1 MPAADQ
7 FSLVLVAA
15 APLLFSTLWPDATP
29 VLVLPTLTTS
39 PNHPSNS
46 PLTALTTHKRKYVS
60 HTHCRSSSLIF
71 FLLPVQYEG
80 EWSPPSPARHRSR
93 STYTA
98 ARSESPSIYSRRFDD
113 SPRAS
118 FDDFPIPH
126 ARPESEATQ
135 RNQDPYGSE
144 GETND
149 PVDESSDTRLSLMG
163 PTTRVYSRAPW
174 EVAEDNVLR
183 EEDESYAETR
193 SILSGRSRSKKREDK
208 DSSSLAKGRRFAPPL
223 APRSSSVPRPST
235 DTQGFSSST
244 SSNYSRPSFSA
255 NLRPESSASKS
266 EYPWAANTADGHHHQ
281 DRSPFSSPRSLQN
294 DRSSADP
301 EFRRV
306 HPYANPD
313 NLSQALVH
321 QPHAQHEHVD
331 EEYVMVSPSPP
342 GLSGG
347 FAGLNHKHPSQGT
360 ASPRQY
366 PLPPSRAV
374 TPLASPRE
382 GLPPKMAPWQH
393 TPSSP
398 TFRLLSLEEAQARRS
413 KQRTTGM
420 GTPSPTSSS
429 PQTRGRT
436 VSGSTAQE
444 RLKSHTMAQE
454 TTDLEDI
461 SKSAPPNLKTRRSL
475 LGLFAKKD
483 KDRPVTP
490 RTASPPPP
498 VPSLPSSVPGTHSGL
513 APQLTSSAA
522 PKSPR
527 RIPPPSLNTAEYS
540 PLTENN
546 AKENTNSSPLSSP
559 NHPRTSHSP
568 SVPSP
573 PPIVVAPQPRKKVSL
588 LGHGSRAPLAKPPS
602 INRNPGSTS
611 PSIAFPA
618 LQVRPVS
625 TILSSLPS
633 DYLSGTAS
641 PPPVPVFPF
650 RTTADSPSTPG
661 FSSRSASISTG
672 SSDVGPRTPSVD
684 HSANTAVLSQLRD
697 QVNSAREV
705 WKSQIGDLEAQVRAL
720 KKEIEELKVAP
731 CVACGHAAC
740 AAVPNGEVKTS
751 MLNRPRAKTATGGR
765 TLFGGDD

>member
-1 MPAADQ
+1 M
-7 FSLVLVAA
+7 
-15 APLLFSTLWPDATP
+15 
-29 VLVLPTLTTS
+29 
-39 PNHPSNS
+39 
-46 PLTALTTHKRKYVS
+46 
-60 HTHCRSSSLIF
+60 SSSHSPSFALIF
-71 FLLPVQYEG
+71 FLFPVQYQA

-118 FDDFPIPH
+118 FDDFPIPNT
-126 ARPESEATQ
+126 RPSSEATQ
-135 RNQDPYGSE
+135 RNQDNQDPYDSE
-144 GETND
+144 GQTED
-149 PVDESSDTRLSLMG
+149 PVDESSDARLSLMG

-174 EVAEDNVLR
+174 EVGEDHILR

-193 SILSGRSRSKKREDK
+193 SILNGRSRPKKRVDK
-208 DSSSLAKGRRFAPPL
+208 DSSSLAKGRRFAPSL
-223 APRSSSVPRPST
+223 ANIAGPRSSSVPRPST

-244 SSNYSRPSFSA
+244 SSNYSRPSFST
-255 NLRPESSASKS
+255 NLRPESFASKS
-266 EYPWAANTADGHHHQ
+266 EYPWSANTADGHHHQ
-281 DRSPFSSPRSLQN
+281 DRSPFSSPPSLQN
-294 DRSSADP
+294 DRSSTDP
-301 EFRRV
+301 ESRRV
-306 HPYANPD
+306 HPYAHPD
-313 NLSQALVH
+313 NLSQALAH
-321 QPHAQHEHVD
+321 QSYTQHEQVD
-331 EEYVMVSPSPP
+331 DEYIMVSPSPP

-347 FAGLNHKHPSQGT
+347 FNQGAGPNHKQAFHPTHGT
-360 ASPRQY
+360 ASPRQH

-374 TPLASPRE
+374 TPLASPHE

-398 TFRLLSLEEAQARRS
+398 TFRLLSLEEAQAMKS
-413 KQRTTGM
+413 KQRFAAM
-420 GTPSPTSSS
+420 GTSNPTPGSPYI
-429 PQTRGRT
+429 RGRT
-436 VSGSTAQE
+436 VSGTTAQE
-444 RLKSHTMAQE
+444 RLKSHTISQE
-454 TTDLEDI
+454 TADPEDV
-461 SKSAPPNLKTRRSL
+461 SKFASPNLKTRRSL
-475 LGLFAKKD
+475 LGLFAKKE

-490 RTASPPPP
+490 RAASPPPP
-498 VPSLPSSVPGTHSGL
+498 VPSLPSSVPGANSGL
-513 APQLTSSAA
+513 APQLTSSAP

-527 RIPPPSLNTAEYS
+527 RIPPPSLNTAENS

-546 AKENTNSSPLSSP
+546 TKENTNLSPLSSP
-559 NHPRTSHSP
+559 NHQHANHPP

-573 PPIVVAPQPRKKVSL
+573 PPVVMAPQPRKKVSL

-611 PSIAFPA
+611 PSIACPA

-633 DYLSGTAS
+633 DYLSGAAS
-641 PPPVPVFPF
+641 PPPVPVWPF
-650 RTTADSPSTPG
+650 RATADSPSTPG

-684 HSANTAVLSQLRD
+684 HSANAAVLSQLRD

-720 KKEIEELKVAP
+720 KKEIDELKVAP
-731 CVACGHAAC
+731 CVACGHVAC

-751 MLNRPRAKTATGGR
+751 VLNRPRAKTAAGGR

>member
-1 MPAADQ
+1 MLAANQ

-46 PLTALTTHKRKYVS
+46 PLTALTTHKHKYVS
-60 HTHCRSSSLIF
+60 HAQSRSFSLI
-71 FLLPVQYEG
+71 LLLFPVQYEG
-80 EWSPPSPARHRSR
+80 EWSPPSPARYRSR

-118 FDDFPIPH
+118 FDDFPVPH
-126 ARPESEATQ
+126 TRPSSEATQ

-144 GETND
+144 GETGD
-149 PVDESSDTRLSLMG
+149 AVDESSDTRLSLMG

-174 EVAEDNVLR
+174 EVAEDNILR
-183 EEDESYAETR
+183 EEDESYGETR
-193 SILSGRSRSKKREDK
+193 SILSVRSRSKKREDK
-208 DSSSLAKGRRFAPPL
+208 DSSSLPKGRRFVPPS

-244 SSNYSRPSFSA
+244 SSNYSRPSFST

-266 EYPWAANTADGHHHQ
+266 EFPWAANTADGHHHQ
-281 DRSPFSSPRSLQN
+281 DRSPFSSPPRSLQN
-294 DRSSADP
+294 DRSSTDP

-313 NLSQALVH
+313 NLSQALIH
-321 QPHAQHEHVD
+321 QPHSQHEQVD
-331 EEYVMVSPSPP
+331 DEYIMVSP

-347 FAGLNHKHPSQGT
+347 FAGPNHKQSYHPTNGT
-360 ASPRQY
+360 GSPRQY
-366 PLPPSRAV
+366 PLPLSHAV

-413 KQRTTGM
+413 KQRTTPM
-420 GTPSPTSSS
+420 GTSSLASSS
-429 PQTRGRT
+429 PQIRGRT

-444 RLKSHTMAQE
+444 RLKSHTLAQE
-454 TTDLEDI
+454 TDLEDI
-461 SKSAPPNLKTRRSL
+461 SKSATPNLKTRRSL
-475 LGLFAKKD
+475 LGLFAKKE

-498 VPSLPSSVPGTHSGL
+498 VPSLPSSVPGTLSGL

-527 RIPPPSLNTAEYS
+527 RVPPPSLNSAEYS
-540 PLTENN
+540 PVTESN
-546 AKENTNSSPLSSP
+546 AKENTNSSPLASP
-559 NHPRTSHSP
+559 NHPPTSHSP

-573 PPIVVAPQPRKKVSL
+573 PPIVMAPQPRKKVSL

-633 DYLSGTAS
+633 DYLSGNAS
-641 PPPVPVFPF
+641 PPPVPAFPF

-720 KKEIEELKVAP
+720 KKEIDELKVAP
-731 CVACGHAAC
+731 CVACGHVAC
-740 AAVPNGEVKTS
+740 ANGEAKTS
-751 MLNRPRAKTATGGR
+751 MLNRPRARTATGGR